1 MLTLNEHIKLS
12 QRPVSDRKMEER
24 ASRQTIRWTFGGTY
38 RQSDR
43 WKDRTKNRQTDG
55 QLIDQT
61 YIIHIDRDMLEGLN
75 RESTHKQDERTDRW
89 T

>member
-1 MLTLNEHIKLS
+1 MLNEHMELS

-43 WKDRTKNRQTDG
+43 WTDRTKNRQTDG

-61 YIIHIDRDMLEGLN
+61 YIKYTDRDMLEGLK
-75 RESTHKQDERTDRW
+75 RESTHKKDEWTDRW